1 MNAGSNPAVTSSCGN
16 ELVPLTA
23 RGSAAR
29 RGHPG
34 LRPRLLARAV
44 TFACALGVGSCI
56 PEQAAHLTVPMTSID
71 GAAHARALVI
81 VPLDQLAIRMDP
93 FDADALAFYVRG
105 REPAPHVLLDNDGD
119 GLPDHAALRIPV
131 TAGVDHLVVICP
143 GPSSGGEPAQV
154 PPGAFSEVILDF
166 AFARR

>member
-16 ELVPLTA
+16 ELVPCTA

-29 RGHPG
+29 RGQPSLWRG
-34 LRPRLLARAV
+34 LLAR
-44 TFACALGVGSCI
+44 TFAAACALGLGSCI
-56 PEQAAHLTVPMTSID
+56 PAHSAHLTVPMTSID
-71 GAAHARALVI
+71 GVAHAKALVI

-105 REPAPHVLLDNDGD
+105 REPAPHVLLDSDGD

-131 TAGVDHLVVICP
+131 TAGVDHLVVVCP
-143 GPSSGGEPAQV
+143 GPSSGAEPAPV

-166 AFARR
+166 VFARR